1 MKVLIT
7 GGAGFIGSHLSEA
20 YLKRG
25 DEVVALDDLST
36 GRLENVAHLRD
47 NPGFQLV
54 IGSILNERLVD
65 KFVERCDVIFNLAAA
80 VGVELIVKKPLESL
94 TTNIKGS
101 ETVLDMAS
109 RYNKKILITSTSE
122 IYGKNVNGP
131 LKETDD
137 RILGS
142 PLKARW
148 SYSTAKAVDEM
159 LAYVYWKEKQ
169 VPAIIVR
176 LFNTVGPRQTGAYGM
191 VVPRFIGQALKNEVI
206 TVYGSGKQSR
216 CFVHVRDVVQALMKL
231 VEEPRAVGEVFNIGS
246 QDEITIEDLA
256 KTIIK
261 ITKSKSKIKY
271 IPYEKAY
278 EEGFEDMQRR
288 VPDTGKINKL
298 IGFKP
303 SFTLPEIIKDILQ
316 YLNAHNG

>member
-1 MKVLIT
+1 MRVLIT

-25 DEVVALDDLST
+25 DQVVILDDLST
-36 GRLENVAHLRD
+36 GRLENVAHLRN
-47 NPGFQLV
+47 NPDFQLV
-54 IGSILNERLVD
+54 IGTILNERLVD
-65 KFVERCDVIFNLAAA
+65 KFVEKCDVIFNLAAA

-101 ETVLDMAS
+101 EIVLDMAS

-122 IYGKNVNGP
+122 IYGKNINGP

-169 VPAIIVR
+169 VPSIIVR

-191 VVPRFIGQALKNEVI
+191 VVPRFIGQALKDELI
-206 TVYGSGKQSR
+206 TVYGNGKQSR

-231 VEEPRAVGEVFNIGS
+231 VEEPKAVGEVFNIGS
-246 QDEITIEDLA
+246 QEEISIEELG
-256 KTIIK
+256 KQIIK

-288 VPDTGKINKL
+288 VPDTSKINAL

-316 YLNAHNG
+316 YLKNNNC